1 MKFALLRQ
9 DLDSSRRTISYQK
22 LVLLVSLALNIVIA
36 LIAFRLIGHERV
48 ILVPPSINKSF
59 WVESDKVSAEY
70 LEQMAYFLVQ
80 LVLNVTPQSI
90 DYQSKLLLQYAA
102 PASYGELKTA
112 MAVAG
117 ERLKRDGAATV
128 FSPRTINVDEHT
140 LKVAVEGQLTTFI
153 SDRRVS
159 EVSKSYL
166 VELQYALGKITI
178 KSFKETNAND
188 PLETKTGAVAPAAGR
203 T

>member
-1 MKFALLRQ
+1 MRLGLLRH

-22 LVLLVSLALNIVIA
+22 LVVLASLGLNIVLASIA
-36 LIAFRLIGHERV
+36 LRLIGLERV
-48 ILVPPSINKSF
+48 VLVPPTIHKSF

-70 LEQMAYFLVQ
+70 LEQMAYFLIQ
-80 LVLNVTPQSI
+80 LVLNVTPQSV

-102 PASYGELKTA
+102 PASYGEIKTA

-128 FSPRTINVDEHT
+128 FSPRTINVDERAM
-140 LKVAVEGQLTTFI
+140 KVAVQGQLTTFI

-159 EVSKSYL
+159 ESSKSY
-166 VELQYALGKITI
+166 VIELQYALGKITI
-178 KSFKETNAND
+178 KSFKETNDHD
-188 PLETKTGAVAPAAGR
+188 PLDTKTSTAAAAAG

>member
-1 MKFALLRQ
+1 MRLGLLRQ
-9 DLDSSRRTISYQK
+9 DLDSSRRTISYQQ
-22 LVLLVSLALNIVIA
+22 LILAASIALNIVIA
-36 LIAFRLIGHERV
+36 LIAFRLIGLERV
-48 ILVPPSINKSF
+48 ILVPPSISKSF
-59 WVESDKVSAEY
+59 WVDSDKVSSEY
-70 LEQMAYFLVQ
+70 LEQMGYFLVQ
-80 LVLNVTPQSI
+80 LVLNVTPQSV

-102 PASYGELKTA
+102 PASYGEIKTA

-128 FSPRTINVDEHT
+128 FSPRTINVDERA
-140 LKVAVEGQLTTFI
+140 LKVAVQGQLTTFI

-166 VELQYALGKITI
+166 IELQYALGKITI

-188 PLETKTGAVAPAAGR
+188 PLDTKTGAAAPVVG

>member
-1 MKFALLRQ
+1 MRFGLLRQ

-22 LVLLVSLALNIVIA
+22 LVLLASLALNIVIA
-36 LIAFRLIGHERV
+36 LIAFRLIGLERI
-48 ILVPPSINKSF
+48 ILVPPTIHKSF

-70 LEQMAYFLVQ
+70 LEQMGYFLIQ
-80 LVLNVTPQSI
+80 LVLNVTPQSV
-90 DYQSKLLLQYAA
+90 DYQSKILLQYAA
-102 PASYGELKTA
+102 PASYGEIKTA

-128 FSPRTINVDEHT
+128 FSPRTLNVDERA
-140 LKVAVEGQLTTFI
+140 LKVAVEGQLTTFV

-166 VELQYALGKITI
+166 IELQYAQGKITI

-188 PLETKTGAVAPAAGR
+188 PLDTKTGAAGAATGN
-203 T
+203 

>member
-1 MKFALLRQ
+1 MRFALLRQ

-22 LVLLVSLALNIVIA
+22 LTLLASLALNIVIA
-36 LIAFRLIGHERV
+36 LIAFRLIGLERI
-48 ILVPPSINKSF
+48 ILVPPTIHKSF
-59 WVESDKVSAEY
+59 WVESDKVSSEY
-70 LEQMAYFLVQ
+70 LEQMGYFLVQ
-80 LVLNVTPQSI
+80 LVLNVTPQSV

-102 PASYGELKTA
+102 PASYGEIKTA
-112 MAVAG
+112 MAVTG

-128 FSPRTINVDEHT
+128 FSPRTLNVDERA
-140 LKVAVEGQLTTFI
+140 LKVSVQGQLTTFI

-166 VELQYALGKITI
+166 IELQYALGKITI

-188 PLETKTGAVAPAAGR
+188 PLDIKTGVAAPVAGN
-203 T
+203 

>member
-1 MKFALLRQ
+1 MRFGLLRQ
-9 DLDSSRRTISYQK
+9 DLDRSRRTISYQK
-22 LVLLVSLALNIVIA
+22 LVLLASLALNVVIA
-36 LIAFRLIGHERV
+36 LIAFRLIGLERI
-48 ILVPPSINKSF
+48 ILVPPTINKSF

-70 LEQMAYFLVQ
+70 LEQMGYFLVQ
-80 LVLNVTPQSI
+80 LVLNVTPQSV

-102 PASYGELKTA
+102 PASYGEIKTA

-128 FSPRTINVDEHT
+128 FSPRTINVEERA
-140 LKVAVEGQLTTFI
+140 LKVAVQGQLTTFI

-159 EVSKSYL
+159 EVYKSYL
-166 VELQYALGKITI
+166 IELQYALGKITI

-188 PLETKTGAVAPAAGR
+188 PLDTKTGAAGAV
-203 T
+203 TGN

>member
-1 MKFALLRQ
+1 MRFGLLRQ

-22 LVLLVSLALNIVIA
+22 LVLLASLALNIVIA
-36 LIAFRLIGHERV
+36 LIAFRLIGLERI
-48 ILVPPSINKSF
+48 ILVPPTIHKSF

-70 LEQMAYFLVQ
+70 LEQMGYFLVQ
-80 LVLNVTPQSI
+80 LVLNVTPQSV
-90 DYQSKLLLQYAA
+90 DYQSKILLQYAA
-102 PASYGELKTA
+102 PASYGEIKTA

-128 FSPRTINVDEHT
+128 FSPRTLNVDERA
-140 LKVAVEGQLTTFI
+140 LKVAVEGQLTTFV

-166 VELQYALGKITI
+166 IELQYAQGKITI

-188 PLETKTGAVAPAAGR
+188 PLDTKTGAAGAATGN
-203 T
+203 

>member
-1 MKFALLRQ
+1 MRLGLLRQ
-9 DLDSSRRTISYQK
+9 DLDSSRRTISYQQ
-22 LVLLVSLALNIVIA
+22 LVLAASLALNIVIA
-36 LIAFRLIGHERV
+36 LIAFRLIGLERV
-48 ILVPPSINKSF
+48 VLVPPSIHKSF

-70 LEQMAYFLVQ
+70 LEQMAYFLAQ
-80 LVLNVTPQSI
+80 LVLNVTPQSV

-102 PASYGELKTA
+102 PGSYGEIKTA

-128 FSPRTINVDEHT
+128 FSPRTINVDQRA
-140 LKVAVEGQLTTFI
+140 LKVAVQGQLTTFI

-159 EVSKSYL
+159 DASKSYL
-166 VELQYALGKITI
+166 IELQYAQGRITI

-188 PLETKTGAVAPAAGR
+188 PLETRTGAATPVAGN
-203 T
+203 